1 MNTIIRKLI
10 NRKYP
15 LTIGVFVGWMLLFDG
30 NSAMFIYKQY
40 HELKDLRMQEQF
52 LKEEITNMEEQK
64 INLFSTMTDWKNMH
78 VSIIFLR
85 KIMKMCLFLLQN
97 IKILV

>member
-15 LTIGVFVGWMLLFDG
+15 LTIGLFVGWMLLFDG

-64 INLFSTMTDWKNMH
+64 INLFSTNDRLEKYAREH
-78 VSIIFLR
+78 YFFKKDDEDVYVIVP
-85 KIMKMCLFLLQN
+85 QD
-97 IKILV
+97 